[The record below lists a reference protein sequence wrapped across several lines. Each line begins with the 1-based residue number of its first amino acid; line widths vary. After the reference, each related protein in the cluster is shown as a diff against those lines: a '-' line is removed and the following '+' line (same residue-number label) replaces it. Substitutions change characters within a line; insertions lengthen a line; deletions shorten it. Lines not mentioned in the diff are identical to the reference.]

1 MRSDEQDSQGPVIRD
16 RRRIDPVTG
25 QVRDAERQ
33 DGPGQAGPPQRG
45 PGQQRPGR
53 HAVSK
58 PGGGSGGAP
67 GAGPAAPGGPEA
79 SGGQGGTP
87 ASEAGQA
94 AQAAQVELMA
104 GKLAERTADLQ
115 RLQAEYAN
123 YRKRV
128 ERDRMAVR
136 EQALANVLTELL
148 PVLDDIGRARE
159 HGELSGGFKSVAE
172 SLEASAVKLGLTSYG
187 EEGEPFDPNLH
198 EALMHS
204 YSPDVAEPTCVRI
217 LQPGYK
223 VGDRILRP
231 ARVAVAEPGE
241 PDEADEADEP
251 GGRGANGNRGDDGGG
266 DDARS
271 FQNPNDN

>member
-25 QVRDAERQ
+25 QVRDAARQ
-33 DGPGQAGPPQRG
+33 GDPAQAGPPQRG

-67 GAGPAAPGGPEA
+67 GAGPSAPGGPEA

-87 ASEAGQA
+87 ASEAGQPA
-94 AQAAQVELMA
+94 EVELMA

-172 SLEASAVKLGLTSYG
+172 SLEAAAVKLGLTSYG

-241 PDEADEADEP
+241 PEEADEP
-251 GGRGANGNRGDDGGG
+251 DGRGANGDRGDEGGG
-266 DDARS
+266 DDARG
-271 FQNPNDN
+271 FQNQNN